1 MNFLLNKIDIDI
13 RRKIYEQ
20 TKDGKIHR
28 KSDIIINKDSEKQK
42 KKFFNEYVKEEKGK
56 KVKGKITVK
65 ATKIQ
70 KPTISLNGE
79 KEENLNTTSYG
90 TFLDVKK

>member
-13 RRKIYEQ
+13 RRKIYER

-42 KKFFNEYVKEEKGK
+42 KKFFNEYIKEEKGK

-79 KEENLNTTSYG
+79 KEENLNITGYG

>member
-1 MNFLLNKIDIDI
+1 MNFLLNKIDTDI
-13 RRKIYEQ
+13 RRKLNEK

-42 KKFFNEYVKEEKGK
+42 RKFFKEYVKEEAK
-56 KVKGKITVK
+56 KRDEGKITVN
-65 ATKIQ
+65 ATKIERQ
-70 KPTISLNGE
+70 AISLNGE
-79 KEENLNTTSYG
+79 KEENLKTLGYG